1 MKRILTG
8 ITPSGYPHL
17 GNYIGAIKPSLD
29 LLDEKCES
37 FLFIA
42 DLHAVIKVSDPNKL
56 EELSTAIAMAW
67 LASGLDPNT
76 TSFYRQSDVPEIT
89 ELAWLLSCIT
99 EKGLLN
105 RAHAYKAAVDQN
117 NESGKKEM
125 DEGIS
130 LGLFSY
136 PLLMASDILT
146 PNATHVPVGKDQQQ
160 HLEITRD
167 IAEKFNNKYGKFF
180 NVPEAVIQNEK
191 TVLGTDGRKMSKSY
205 NNIIPLLSTE
215 KELRKSV
222 MKIVTNSQEP
232 GEKKEWKDNTLFAIY
247 SSFASVEKQEN
258 MKNLFEDGIGWG
270 DAKQKVFEDLNQMLL
285 PIREKFMELSNNKKF
300 IEEILKSGAEK
311 VRLHTVPALKEV
323 KKLVGISRL

>member
-56 EELSTAIAMAW
+56 EELSNAIAMAW
-67 LASGLDPNT
+67 LASGLNPDT

-311 VRLHTVPALKEV
+311 VRLQTVPALKEV

>member
-29 LLDEKCES
+29 LLDKKCES

-56 EELSTAIAMAW
+56 EELSNAIAMAW
-67 LASGLDPNT
+67 LASGLNPDT

-167 IAEKFNNKYGKFF
+167 IAEKFNSKYGKFF

>member
-42 DLHAVIKVSDPNKL
+42 DLHAVIKVSDPEKL
-56 EELSTAIAMAW
+56 KELSNGIAMAW
-67 LASGLDPNT
+67 LASGLDPEKTN
-76 TSFYRQSDVPEIT
+76 FYRQSDIPEIT

-105 RAHAYKAAVDQN
+105 RAHAYKAAVDTN
-117 NESGKKEM
+117 NESGKKDS

-130 LGLFSY
+130 MGLFSY

-167 IAEKFNNKYGKFF
+167 IAEKFNRKYGDFF
-180 NVPEAVIQNEK
+180 NIPEAVIKDEK

-205 NNIIPLLSTE
+205 NNIIPLLAEE
-215 KELRKSV
+215 KELKKSI

-232 GEKKEWKDNTLFAIY
+232 GEKKDWRDNTLFSIY
-247 SSFASVEKQEN
+247 SSFTSKDQQEEMQN
-258 MKNLFEDGIGWG
+258 MFGDGIGWG
-270 DAKQKVFEDLNQMLL
+270 DAKQKTFEELNKILT
-285 PIREKFMELSNNKKF
+285 PIREKYLELNSNKKH

-311 VRLHTVPALKEV
+311 VREQTLPLVKEA
-323 KKLVGISRL
+323 KRLVGISKL

>member
-42 DLHAVIKVSDPNKL
+42 DLHALIKVWDPVKL
-56 EELSTAIAMAW
+56 DELSKKIAMAW
-67 LASGLDPNT
+67 LASGLDSDKT
-76 TSFYRQSDVPEIT
+76 FFYRQSDIPEIT
-89 ELAWLLSCIT
+89 ELAWILSCVT

-105 RAHAYKAAVDQN
+105 RAHAYKAVVDQN
-117 NESGKKEM
+117 KESGKKDYE
-125 DEGIS
+125 EGIS

-136 PLLMASDILT
+136 PLLMACDILT

-167 IAEKFNNKYGKFF
+167 IALKFNKRYEEVF
-180 NVPEAVIQNEK
+180 NLPEGVISSDHFVQ
-191 TVLGTDGRKMSKSY
+191 GIDGRKMSKSY
-205 NNIIPLLSTE
+205 NNIIPLLGTE
-215 KELRKSV
+215 EELKKSV

-232 GEKKEWKDNTLFAIY
+232 GEKKEWKENTLFSIY
-247 SSFASVEKQEN
+247 SSFANEAQIADLKAKFN
-258 MKNLFEDGIGWG
+258 DGIGWG
-270 DAKQKVFEDLNQMLL
+270 DAKLILFQDLNEVLL
-285 PIREKFMELSNNKKF
+285 PIREKFQDLQTRESD
-300 IEEILKSGAEK
+300 IEELLQENAKK
-311 VRLHTVPALKEV
+311 VRKFTIPFLEKIKSV
-323 KKLVGISRL
+323 VGL

>member
-42 DLHAVIKVSDPNKL
+42 DLHALIKVWDPVKL
-56 EELSTAIAMAW
+56 DELSKNIAMAW
-67 LASGLDPNT
+67 LASGLDADKT
-76 TSFYRQSDVPEIT
+76 FFYRQSDIPEIT
-89 ELAWLLSCIT
+89 ELAWILSCVT

-117 NESGKKEM
+117 KESGKKDYE
-125 DEGIS
+125 EGIS

-136 PLLMASDILT
+136 PLLMACDILT

-167 IAEKFNNKYGKFF
+167 IALKFNKRYEEVF
-180 NVPEAVIQNEK
+180 NLPEGVISSDHFVQ
-191 TVLGTDGRKMSKSY
+191 GIDGRKMSKSY
-205 NNIIPLLSTE
+205 NNIIPLLGTE
-215 KELRKSV
+215 EELKKSV

-232 GEKKEWKDNTLFAIY
+232 GEKKEWKENTLFSIY
-247 SSFASVEKQEN
+247 SSFANEVQIADLKAKFN
-258 MKNLFEDGIGWG
+258 DGIGWG
-270 DAKQKVFEDLNQMLL
+270 DAKLILFQDLNEVLL
-285 PIREKFMELSNNKKF
+285 PIREKFQDLQTRESD
-300 IEEILKSGAEK
+300 IEELLQENAKK
-311 VRLHTVPALKEV
+311 VR
-323 KKLVGISRL
+323 KLTIPFLEKIKSVVGL

>member
-42 DLHAVIKVSDPNKL
+42 DLHAVIKVSNPEKL
-56 EELSTAIAMAW
+56 KELSNGIAMAW
-67 LASGLDPNT
+67 LASGLDPEETN
-76 TSFYRQSDVPEIT
+76 FYGQSDIPEIT

-105 RAHAYKAAVDQN
+105 RAHAYKAAMDIN
-117 NESGKKEM
+117 NESGKKDV

-130 LGLFSY
+130 VGLFSY

-167 IAEKFNNKYGKFF
+167 IAEKFNRKYGNFF
-180 NVPEAVIQNEK
+180 NVPEAVIKEQK

-205 NNIIPLLSTE
+205 NNIIPLLAEE

-232 GEKKEWKDNTLFAIY
+232 GEKKDWKENTLFSIY
-247 SSFASVEKQEN
+247 SSFASKEQIEDMKQMFN
-258 MKNLFEDGIGWG
+258 DGVGWG
-270 DAKQKVFEDLNQMLL
+270 DAKQMVFEDLNSLFT
-285 PIREKFMELSNNKKF
+285 PIREKYLELNSNQKY
-300 IEEILKSGAEK
+300 IEDVLRSGADK
-311 VRLHTVPALKEV
+311 VRKETLPLIKEV
-323 KKLVGISRL
+323 KRLVGINNL

>member
-42 DLHAVIKVSDPNKL
+42 DLHAVIKVSDPKKL
-56 EELSTAIAMAW
+56 EELSNAIAMAW
-67 LASGLDPNT
+67 LASGLDPNKT
-76 TSFYRQSDVPEIT
+76 NFYRQSDVPEIT
-89 ELAWLLSCIT
+89 ELAWLLSCIA

-167 IAEKFNNKYGKFF
+167 IAEKFNNKYGNFF
-180 NVPEAVIQNEK
+180 NVPEAVIQDEK

-232 GEKKEWKDNTLFAIY
+232 GEKKEWRDNTLFSIY
-247 SSFASVEKQEN
+247 SSFATEEKQKE

-270 DAKQKVFEDLNQMLL
+270 DAKQIVFEDLNVMLL
-285 PIREKFMELSNNKKF
+285 PIRENFNEYINNKKY

-311 VRLHTVPALKEV
+311 VRAQTVPLLKEV
-323 KKLVGISRL
+323 KKLVGISAL

>member
-29 LLDEKCES
+29 LLDKKCES

-42 DLHAVIKVSDPNKL
+42 DLHAVIKVSEPTKL
-56 EELSTAIAMAW
+56 EELSNAIAMAW

-76 TSFYRQSDVPEIT
+76 TNFYRQSDVPEIT

-117 NESGKKEM
+117 NERGKKEM

-167 IAEKFNNKYGKFF
+167 IAEKFNNKYGKYF

-205 NNIIPLLSTE
+205 NNIIPLLSAE

-270 DAKQKVFEDLNQMLL
+270 EAKQKVFEDLNLVLL
-285 PIREKFMELSNNKKF
+285 PIREKFMDLNNNKKF

-311 VRLHTVPALKEV
+311 VRSHTVPALKEV

>member
-42 DLHAVIKVSDPNKL
+42 DLHAIIKVSDPSKL
-56 EELSTAIAMAW
+56 DELSNAIAIAW

-105 RAHAYKAAVDQN
+105 RAHAYKAAVDHN

-130 LGLFSY
+130 VGLFSY

-180 NVPEAVIQNEK
+180 NVPEAVIQNEN

-247 SSFASVEKQEN
+247 SSFASIEKQEV

-270 DAKQKVFEDLNQMLL
+270 DAKQKVFEDLNFMLL

-300 IEEILKSGAEK
+300 IEEILKSGAER
-311 VRLHTVPALKEV
+311 VRLHTAPALKEV

>member
-42 DLHAVIKVSDPNKL
+42 DLHAIIKVSNPTKL
-56 EELSTAIAMAW
+56 EELSNAIAIAW

-130 LGLFSY
+130 MGLFSY

-146 PNATHVPVGKDQQQ
+146 PNATHVPVGNDQQQ

-180 NVPEAVIQNEK
+180 NLPEAVIQNEN

-215 KELRKSV
+215 KELRKSI

-247 SSFASVEKQEN
+247 SSFASVEKQED

-270 DAKQKVFEDLNQMLL
+270 DAKQMVFEDLNLMLL
-285 PIREKFMELSNNKKF
+285 PIREKYFELNNNKKF
-300 IEEILKSGAEK
+300 IDEILKSGAER
-311 VRLHTVPALKEV
+311 VRTHTAPALKEI

>member
-167 IAEKFNNKYGKFF
+167 IAEKFNSKYGKFF

-205 NNIIPLLSTE
+205 NNIIPLLSNE

-232 GEKKEWKDNTLFAIY
+232 GEKKEWKDNALFAIY

-311 VRLHTVPALKEV
+311 VRLQTVPALKEV

>member
-29 LLDEKCES
+29 LLDENCES

-42 DLHAVIKVSDPNKL
+42 DLHAVIKVSDPERLN
-56 EELSTAIAMAW
+56 ELSNSIAMAW
-67 LASGLDPNT
+67 LASGLDPERTN
-76 TSFYRQSDVPEIT
+76 FYRQSDVPEIT

-105 RAHAYKAAVDQN
+105 RAHAYKAAIDTN
-117 NESGKKEM
+117 NESGKKDI

-130 LGLFSY
+130 VGLFSY

-167 IAEKFNNKYGKFF
+167 IAAKFNRKYGDFF
-180 NVPEAVIQNEK
+180 NVPEAVIKDEK

-205 NNIIPLLSTE
+205 NNIIPLLAEE

-232 GEKKEWKDNTLFAIY
+232 GEKKDWNDNILFSIY
-247 SSFASVEKQEN
+247 SSFTSENKQIE
-258 MKNLFEDGIGWG
+258 MKTMFDEGIGWG
-270 DAKQKVFEDLNQMLL
+270 DAKQKVFEELNQTLK
-285 PIREKFMELSNNKKF
+285 PIREKYLELNSNKKH
-300 IEEILKSGAEK
+300 IEEVLKAGADK
-311 VRLHTVPALKEV
+311 VRKQTLPAITEV
-323 KKLVGISRL
+323 KKLVGINKL

>member
-29 LLDEKCES
+29 LLDENCES

-42 DLHAVIKVSDPNKL
+42 DLHAVIKVSDPERLN
-56 EELSTAIAMAW
+56 ELSNSIAMAW
-67 LASGLDPNT
+67 LASGLDPERTN
-76 TSFYRQSDVPEIT
+76 FYRQSDVPEIT

-105 RAHAYKAAVDQN
+105 RAHAYKAAIDTN
-117 NESGKKEM
+117 NESGKKDI

-130 LGLFSY
+130 VGLFSY

-167 IAEKFNNKYGKFF
+167 IAAKFNRKYGDFF
-180 NVPEAVIQNEK
+180 NVPEAVIKDEK

-205 NNIIPLLSTE
+205 NNIIPLLAEE
-215 KELRKSV
+215 KELKKSV

-232 GEKKEWKDNTLFAIY
+232 GEKKDWNDNILFSIY
-247 SSFASVEKQEN
+247 SSFASENKQAE
-258 MKNLFEDGIGWG
+258 MKTMFDEGIGWG
-270 DAKQKVFEDLNQMLL
+270 DAKQKVFEELNQTLK
-285 PIREKFMELSNNKKF
+285 PIREKYLELNSKKKQ
-300 IEEILKSGAEK
+300 IEEVLKAGADK
-311 VRLHTVPALKEV
+311 VRKQTVPAITEV
-323 KKLVGISRL
+323 KKLVGINKL

>member
-56 EELSTAIAMAW
+56 EELSNAIAMAW
-67 LASGLDPNT
+67 LASGLNPDT

-258 MKNLFEDGIGWG
+258 MKILFEDGIGWG

>member
-17 GNYIGAIKPSLD
+17 GNYIGAIKPSLN

-56 EELSTAIAMAW
+56 EELSNAIAMAW
-67 LASGLDPNT
+67 LASGLDPDT

-167 IAEKFNNKYGKFF
+167 IAEKFNSKYGKFF

-205 NNIIPLLSTE
+205 NNIIPLLSNE

-232 GEKKEWKDNTLFAIY
+232 GEKKKWKDNTLFAIY
-247 SSFASVEKQEN
+247 SSFASVEEQEN

-285 PIREKFMELSNNKKF
+285 PIRDKFMELSNNKKF

-323 KKLVGISRL
+323 KKLVGIRRL

>member
-17 GNYIGAIKPSLD
+17 GNYIGAIKPSLN

-56 EELSTAIAMAW
+56 EELSNAIAMAW
-67 LASGLDPNT
+67 LASGLDPDT

-167 IAEKFNNKYGKFF
+167 IAEKFNSKYGNFF

-232 GEKKEWKDNTLFAIY
+232 GEKKEWKDNTLFVIY

-285 PIREKFMELSNNKKF
+285 PIREKFIELSNNKKL
-300 IEEILKSGAEK
+300 IEETLKSGAEK
-311 VRLHTVPALKEV
+311 VRLHTLPALKEV
-323 KKLVGISRL
+323 KKLVGIGRL

>member
-42 DLHAVIKVSDPNKL
+42 DLHAIIKVSNPTKL
-56 EELSTAIAMAW
+56 EELSNAIAIAW

-130 LGLFSY
+130 MGLFSY

-146 PNATHVPVGKDQQQ
+146 PNATHVPVGKDKQQ

-180 NVPEAVIQNEK
+180 NLPEAVIQNEN

-215 KELRKSV
+215 KELRKSI

-247 SSFASVEKQEN
+247 SSFASVEKQED

-270 DAKQKVFEDLNQMLL
+270 DAKQMVFEDLNLMLL
-285 PIREKFMELSNNKKF
+285 PIREKYFELNNNKKF
-300 IEEILKSGAEK
+300 IDEILKSGAER
-311 VRLHTVPALKEV
+311 VRTHTAPALKEV

>member
-29 LLDEKCES
+29 LLDGKCES

-42 DLHAVIKVSDPNKL
+42 DLHAVIKVSDPKKL
-56 EELSTAIAMAW
+56 EELSNAIAMAW
-67 LASGLDPNT
+67 LASGLDPNKT
-76 TSFYRQSDVPEIT
+76 NFYRQSDVPEIT
-89 ELAWLLSCIT
+89 ELAWLLSCIA

-167 IAEKFNNKYGKFF
+167 IAEKFNNKYGNFF
-180 NVPEAVIQNEK
+180 NVPEAVIQDEK

-232 GEKKEWKDNTLFAIY
+232 GEKKEWRDNTLFSIY
-247 SSFASVEKQEN
+247 SSFAPEEKQKE

-270 DAKQKVFEDLNQMLL
+270 DAKQIVFEDLNVMLL
-285 PIREKFMELSNNKKF
+285 PIRENFNEYINNKKY

-311 VRLHTVPALKEV
+311 VRAQTVPILKEV
-323 KKLVGISRL
+323 KKLVGISAL

>member
-232 GEKKEWKDNTLFAIY
+232 GEKKEWKDNALFAIY

-258 MKNLFEDGIGWG
+258 MKILFEDGIGWG

>member
-167 IAEKFNNKYGKFF
+167 IAEKFNSKYGKFF

-205 NNIIPLLSTE
+205 NNIIPLLSNE

-300 IEEILKSGAEK
+300 IEEILKIRS
-311 VRLHTVPALKEV
+311 
-323 KKLVGISRL
+323 

>member
-42 DLHAVIKVSDPNKL
+42 DLHAVIKVSNPEKL
-56 EELSTAIAMAW
+56 KELSNGIAMAW
-67 LASGLDPNT
+67 LASGLDPEET
-76 TSFYRQSDVPEIT
+76 KFYRQSDIPEIT

-105 RAHAYKAAVDQN
+105 RAHAYKAAMDIN
-117 NESGKKEM
+117 NESGRKDV

-130 LGLFSY
+130 VGLFSY

-167 IAEKFNNKYGKFF
+167 IAEKFNRKYGNFF
-180 NVPEAVIQNEK
+180 NVPEAVIKEQK

-205 NNIIPLLSTE
+205 NNIIPLLAEE

-232 GEKKEWKDNTLFAIY
+232 GVKKDWKENTLFSIY
-247 SSFASVEKQEN
+247 SSFASKEQIEDMKQMFN
-258 MKNLFEDGIGWG
+258 DGVGWG
-270 DAKQKVFEDLNQMLL
+270 DAKQIVFEDLNSLFK
-285 PIREKFMELSNNKKF
+285 PIREKYLELNSNQKY
-300 IEEILKSGAEK
+300 IEDVLRSGSDK
-311 VRLHTVPALKEV
+311 VRKETLPLIKEV
-323 KKLVGISRL
+323 KRLVGINNL